1 MHVRVWTYRVAP
13 GQEAA
18 FARAYGPAGAWV
30 ALFRQAAG
38 FLGTEL
44 LRPAEAG
51 GAWMTLD
58 RWASAAAF
66 EAFQAAHGAA
76 YAALDATCDAL
87 TVDERLVGV
96 FEA

>member
-13 GQEAA
+13 GREAE
-18 FARAYGPAGAWV
+18 FARAYAADGAWV
-30 ALFRQAAG
+30 ALFRQAPG

-44 LRPAEAG
+44 LRPAEVG
-51 GAWMTLD
+51 GWWMTLD

-66 EAFQAAHGAA
+66 AAFQAAHGAA

-87 TVDERLVGV
+87 TEEERLVGA
-96 FEA
+96 FQA